1 MSLIFVHLRWNDVRP
16 EQFDQVCRALPPG
29 SPLPEGCCSHQLR
42 YVGRVLFGVG
52 AWTDPR
58 AAERFVDGLPDAL
71 SAAGLAA
78 PQVAA
83 FSVPTG
89 YGVGY
94 TGPRVHEAGVQ
105 SGPRAPLVP
114 VRAPVVEE
122 VPVGREMPLFV
133 PVAGSS
139 AVAEPVPAPAHV

>member
-1 MSLIFVHLRWNDVRP
+1 MSLIFVHLRWNDVGA

-42 YVGRVLFGVG
+42 HVGRVLFGVG
-52 AWTDPR
+52 AWTDPQ

-71 SAAGLAA
+71 RAAGLAA

-83 FSVPTG
+83 FSVPTP

-94 TGPRVHEAGVQ
+94 TGPRVHQAAVQAGP
-105 SGPRAPLVP
+105 SAPLVP
-114 VRAPVVEE
+114 VPAPVAEE
-122 VPVGREMPLFV
+122 VPVGREMPLLA

-139 AVAEPVPAPAHV
+139 DAAEPVRVPAQV